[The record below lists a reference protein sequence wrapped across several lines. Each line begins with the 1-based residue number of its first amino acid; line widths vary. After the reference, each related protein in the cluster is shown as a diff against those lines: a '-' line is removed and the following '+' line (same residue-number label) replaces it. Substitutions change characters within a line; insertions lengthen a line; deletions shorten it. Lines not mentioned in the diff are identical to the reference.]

1 MIAVQTLA
9 NGNQWQPIEANK
21 AKSGNRWQP
30 LAAFQG
36 VRWARWASLC
46 LQGAMLAAC
55 LTQRSGA
62 GGIGVD
68 LIGKNGVEL
77 ASVTGRGPVE
87 AKADSPVKSKDRT
100 VSAPGIFLSPCQD
113 IMLLDQHFTPCPDKA
128 VIGNARHRST

>member
-21 AKSGNRWQP
+21 AKYGNRWQP

-46 LQGAMLAAC
+46 LQGAALAAL

-62 GGIGVD
+62 GLEIRID
-68 LIGKNGVEL
+68 
-77 ASVTGRGPVE
+77 
-87 AKADSPVKSKDRT
+87 
-100 VSAPGIFLSPCQD
+100 F
-113 IMLLDQHFTPCPDKA
+113 
-128 VIGNARHRST
+128 